1 MESRLGVRASG
12 QRSGSGHRHR
22 HGRLAAALLWGALV
36 AAWAPGASADFYRWV
51 DKNGVEH
58 YSNVP
63 TQLPA
68 DREVERMPMEPV
80 SDFDSARPGGTRA
93 DDEGVGAGEPSDGSR
108 TANEAVEADLA
119 SDALRKDYRKVTAR
133 IDAIDAELEK
143 LAAARTR
150 WATQGNPAVGDT
162 RAVGAVDARSPQEE
176 ELETER
182 SDLEEQAREMKRSL
196 AELRGKR

>member
-1 MESRLGVRASG
+1 MESGTGVRV
-12 QRSGSGHRHR
+12 
-22 HGRLAAALLWGALV
+22 AAAVLWGALV
-36 AAWAPGASADFYRWV
+36 VAWAPCASADFYRWV

-68 DREVERMPMEPV
+68 DREVKRMPVDPPSEG
-80 SDFDSARPGGTRA
+80 S
-93 DDEGVGAGEPSDGSR
+93 DDEGVAAEEPDDEAK
-108 TANEAVEADLA
+108 TANEAVEANLA
-119 SDALRKDYRKVTAR
+119 SDALRRDYRKVMTR
-133 IDAIDAELEK
+133 IDAIDAELET

-150 WATQGNPAVGDT
+150 WARQGNPAVGDT
-162 RAVGAVDARSPQEE
+162 RAVDAPDVRSPEEE
-176 ELETER
+176 ELEAER